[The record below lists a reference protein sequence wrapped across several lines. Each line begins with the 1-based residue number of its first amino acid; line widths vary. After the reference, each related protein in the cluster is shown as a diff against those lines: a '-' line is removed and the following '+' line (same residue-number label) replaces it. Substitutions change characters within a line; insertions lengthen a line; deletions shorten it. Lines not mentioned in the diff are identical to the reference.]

1 MASTTQIQQQRIE
14 ESYYVYLKRHAIE
27 NTSNKPP
34 IEIDKDSFF
43 SKGAKLEVYITKV
56 KNVYTD
62 WYDYT
67 IDVQDERAVEII
79 SEKPVKTDKAVVY
92 VDTRI
97 ESEKA
102 DWERL
107 ETDTF
112 ERALL
117 YFKNE
122 FDSRGFENKVSLT
135 LTLDQSIEGQYIP
148 EDITEWIFNKFLN
161 TVSLISLNINTNTLI
176 LENSQY
182 NNLKTVLNGFDIPVK
197 TLCYFVSDGSITLS
211 HLRFIHLSDEANTV
225 SEITFETRVA
235 NVNNIEVHGL
245 LKLNILGIIDNEAN
259 YAASKCII
267 NSIRY
272 YIKDSTD
279 STLKRNIFK
288 VGNFNEVAINA
299 FTIPKD
305 YPNSTFLHI
314 TRCTNVNITNYSNT
328 SITSSKSGSEII
340 CESITELSVSDVS
353 LSSTVEN
360 DGYYFISASKFTE
373 GANITI
379 NDCNFVNVGVLDLLS
394 ESFGDVRISNC
405 NIVTNK
411 PFNTMGSPIYNFDLT
426 DVNLTCK
433 EFTVDGIV
441 TLGFSNVEG
450 SISSD
455 LNIKAEKLVLDDC
468 VFNIS
473 GDFIAYLD
481 ADASAT
487 ASSSR
492 IEDTGIECKN
502 FKIESLEGY
511 NKTLK
516 YSQAKI
522 YASTY
527 IDSGIDKVI
536 VADKTI
542 IEAITYAFKS
552 VKMISYTEEF
562 YIRAV
567 SLKQEKEAILLQ
579 AVFSGKMTFDLEDS
593 DNVKNIY
600 LKMIGTY
607 DDDEEVTPVS
617 ATFIFD
623 GISKQ
628 ISSKNFHLDSQNA
641 YLDILLQTNQVTPL
655 NINLSLEG
663 EKSFENCRVF
673 YSGTDTVIYK
683 FEKID
688 ASKLEDTE
696 FSEVSALPTKSRYK
710 FQYGVIK
717 E

>member
-1 MASTTQIQQQRIE
+1 MATTTQIQQQRIE
-14 ESYYVYLKRHAIE
+14 ESYYVYFKRHAIE

-34 IEIDKDSFF
+34 IEITKDSFF

-67 IDVQDERAVEII
+67 IDIQDDQAVEIV
-79 SEKPVKTDKAVVY
+79 SEKPVKIDKAVVY

-97 ESEKA
+97 ETEKA
-102 DWERL
+102 DWERF

-112 ERALL
+112 ERAML
-117 YFKNE
+117 YFKSE
-122 FDSRGFENKVSLT
+122 FDSQGFDNKVSLV
-135 LTLDQSIEGQYIP
+135 LTLDQSIEGQYIS

-161 TVSLISLNINTNTLI
+161 SVTLTSLNINTNTLI

-182 NNLKTVLNGFDIPVK
+182 NNLRTTINGFDIPVK
-197 TLCYFVSDGSITLS
+197 NLCYFVSDGSITLS
-211 HLRFIHLSDEANTV
+211 HLRLIHLSDNANTV
-225 SEITFETRVA
+225 SEITFETRVM
-235 NVNNIEVHGL
+235 NVSNIEVHGL

-259 YAASKCII
+259 YAASKCVI
-267 NSIRY
+267 NSVRY

-288 VGNFNEVAINA
+288 VGNFNSVAINS

-305 YPNSTFLHI
+305 YPNATFLHI
-314 TRCTNVNITNYSNT
+314 MRCTTVNITNYSNT
-328 SITSSKSGSEII
+328 SMVSSKSGSEII
-340 CESITELSVSDVS
+340 CESITELNVSDVS
-353 LSSTVEN
+353 LSSSVEN
-360 DGYYFISASKFTE
+360 DGYYFISASNFTE
-373 GANITI
+373 GADITI

-405 NIVTNK
+405 TIVTNK

-441 TLGFSNVEG
+441 TLGFSNVEA

-468 VFNIS
+468 SFDIS
-473 GDFIAYLD
+473 GDFIASLEP
-481 ADASAT
+481 DASVT

-502 FKIESLEGY
+502 FKIESQEGF

-516 YSQAKI
+516 YAQAKI

-552 VKMISYTEEF
+552 IKMVSYTEEF

-567 SLKQEKEAILLQ
+567 TLKQEKEAILLQ
-579 AVFSGKMTFDLEDS
+579 SVFSGKMTFDLENS
-593 DNVKNIY
+593 DDVKNIY
-600 LKMIGTY
+600 LKMLGITS
-607 DDDEEVTPVS
+607 DDEEVNPVS

-623 GISKQ
+623 GISKT
-628 ISSKNFHLDSQNA
+628 ISNKNFHLDAKNA
-641 YLDILLQTNQVTPL
+641 YLDILLKTNDVSPL
-655 NINLSLEG
+655 NVNLSLEG
-663 EKSFENCRVF
+663 DKSFENCRVF

-688 ASKLEDTE
+688 ASKLENTE
-696 FSEVSALPTKSRYK
+696 FLEVTALPTKSRFK
-710 FQYGVIK
+710 FKYGVIK